1 MSKRMD
7 IDEQLRAIIQKKAK
21 REIDFGT
28 TLSEAGLDSLDI
40 IEIGFDVEDKFK
52 VDLPQSQQE
61 MANFTYGDLCRLIE
75 ERMSDNAAEG
85 SATHGVTANRTPK
98 NIPTSNEAAIDRSLH
113 Q

>member
-1 MSKRMD
+1 MSKRME
-7 IDEQLRAIIQKKAK
+7 IDEQLRAIVQKKAK

-61 MANFTYGDLCRLIE
+61 MANFTFGDLCRLIE
-75 ERMSDNAAEG
+75 ERMADNAGEG
-85 SATHGVTANRTPK
+85 TARDVVTANRTPQS
-98 NIPTSNEAAIDRSLH
+98 IPTSNEAAIDRSLH

>member
-1 MSKRMD
+1 MAPNKD
-7 IDEQLRAIIQKKAK
+7 IDAKLRAIIQKKAK
-21 REIDFGT
+21 CEVAFET

-40 IEIGFDVEDKFK
+40 IELGFDIEDKFK

-75 ERMSDNAAEG
+75 ERTAKATEMSTAEDAPAKRIMPNA
-85 SATHGVTANRTPK
+85 S
-98 NIPTSNEAAIDRSLH
+98 TSNEAAIDGSLH